1 MDTSAMPMFPLGT
14 VLFPGLVLPLHVF
27 EPQYVQMLDH
37 CLSTDREFGVVLIE
51 RGRELGGGD
60 VRAPVGTVARIVDA
74 AEAGPGRWAVI
85 SVGTRRIRVQQWN
98 PNCPWPNAE
107 VADLP
112 DEPPVDEGSLEQ
124 RWADVQEDFRRIRG
138 LAVRIAGS
146 QAAAAEYSDDPA
158 TGSFHLAALSPLGPF
173 DRQRVLAAVGVEH
186 RLRLLGQVF
195 GEIEETLLATLAF
208 GGDLDL

>member
-1 MDTSAMPMFPLGT
+1 MDGDHMPMFPLGT
-14 VLFPGLVLPLHVF
+14 VLFPGQLLPLHVF

-74 AEAGPGRWAVI
+74 AEAGPGRWAVL
-85 SVGTRRIRVQQWN
+85 SVGTRRIRVRRWH

-107 VADLP
+107 VEDLP
-112 DEPPVDEGSLEQ
+112 DESSVDNTPIAQL
-124 RWADVQEDFRRIRG
+124 WTDVQEDFRRIRG

-146 QAAAAEYSDDPA
+146 QATAAESDDDPA
-158 TGSFHLAALSPLGPF
+158 TGCFHLAALSPLGPF

-195 GEIEETLLATLAF
+195 GEVEETLLATLAF
-208 GGDLDL
+208 GGEFDL